1 MRIYMYSFKT
11 ALAICCLLLSAGIA
25 KAQKGITFQNI
36 SFDEAQSKAAKSGK
50 IILVDVTRKMPN
62 DYNLRAEKEVFT
74 IDSIASYINANCIAI
89 TMNMDTEEGKA
100 FSPNLHM
107 LMYPAYVFYNE
118 RGAQLEY
125 TNAGTILKNPAVM
138 MQKARLSKKNAE
150 IKKANLRSI
159 AFKKDKWAD
168 LLALAKK
175 EGKLIF
181 LDAQTEW
188 CRPCRMMERDVFT
201 LDTVADF
208 YNANYI
214 NASIDMEK
222 GEGPALNKK
231 YKVTSY
237 PTYLFINGDGEVVHT
252 AGGYTDP
259 APFIAIGKEA
269 LKKGNITE
277 KSQTNI
283 SFGAGDWNSQLQ
295 RAAKEDKLI
304 FVDCYAVWCGPCKTM
319 DKEVFTQADV
329 AGYFNK
335 SFVNVKLD
343 MEKGEGITI
352 KNKYNVK
359 AYPTFLF
366 INSKGEEVH
375 RLVGSSPAA
384 DFLAKAKEASDPA
397 KQLATLNKRYT
408 AGERDVVFLKGYIDA
423 LSDAYLSGQAADI
436 SKSYLQSLPKA
447 QLLTKE
453 SWVMI
458 QKHITNP
465 TDPILAYVL
474 KNKEQLAA
482 NLADTSTL
490 DALQKHYSNSIG
502 MLYHSEGEFSA
513 KTEAAILKQ
522 IKAAKLPKAKEL
534 SLQTKLMGAGKREDW
549 KSFVAVIDEVV
560 KNNYA
565 FVNMPTT
572 AVVTSFSNTLLKQ
585 TGKQYTEKV
594 IGWTDQILPQLKN
607 KLDIS
612 KVYDLRASVYTEA
625 GDTVIAAA
633 EKKRSDDL
641 VEEWRKES
649 KGTGA
654 MMMVPMK
661 LK

>member
-1 MRIYMYSFKT
+1 MKITKYTIKT
-11 ALAICCLLLSAGIA
+11 ALIISCLILSTGIA
-25 KAQKGITFQNI
+25 FAQKGIKFQNI
-36 SFDEAQSKAAKSGK
+36 GFDEAQSKAAKAGK
-50 IILVDVTRKMPN
+50 IILVDVTRKAPSE
-62 DYNLRAEKEVFT
+62 YNLKAEKEVFS
-74 IDSIASYINANCIAI
+74 IDSIATYINDNCIAI

-107 LMYPAYVFYNE
+107 LMYPAYVFYDE
-118 RGAQLEY
+118 KGAQLEF
-125 TNAGTILKNPAVM
+125 TNAASILKDPAQF
-138 MQKARLSKKNAE
+138 MQKARLSRKSAK
-150 IKKANLRSI
+150 IKKDNMRSI
-159 AFKKDKWAD
+159 TFRKDKWAD
-168 LLALAKK
+168 LLAAAKK

-181 LDAQTEW
+181 FDAQTEW

-208 YNANYI
+208 FNANYI

-222 GEGPALNKK
+222 GEGPMLNKK

-237 PTYLFINGDGEVVHT
+237 PTYLFINGDGDVVHSS
-252 AGGYTDP
+252 GGYTDA
-259 APFIAIGKEA
+259 APFIAIGHEA
-269 LKKGNITE
+269 LKKANLTDQ
-277 KSQTNI
+277 SQTHI
-283 SFGAGDWNSQLQ
+283 KFGAGDWNSQLQ

-304 FVDCYAVWCGPCKTM
+304 FVDCYAVWCGPCKIM

-329 AGYFNK
+329 AAYFNK

-352 KNKYNVK
+352 KNRYNIK

-384 DFLAKAKEASDPA
+384 DFLASAKEATDPE
-397 KQLATLNKRYT
+397 KQLATLNKRYA

-423 LSDAYLSGQAADI
+423 LSDAYLSDQAAGI

-447 QLLTKE
+447 QLLTRE
-453 SWVMI
+453 SWMMI
-458 QKHITNP
+458 QKHIKDP
-465 TDPILAYVL
+465 TDPILTYL
-474 KNKEQLAA
+474 LRNKEQLAA
-482 NLADTSTL
+482 NLADTAPIT
-490 DALQKHYSNSIG
+490 ALQKHYANSIG
-502 MLYHSEGEFSA
+502 MLYHSEGEFSV
-513 KTEAAILKQ
+513 KREAAILKE
-522 IKAAKLPKAKEL
+522 IKAAKFPMAKQL
-534 SLQTKLMGAGKREDW
+534 TLQTKLMGAGKREDW
-549 KSFVAVIDEVV
+549 KAFVKVIEEVV

-565 FVNMPTT
+565 FVNMPAT

-585 TGKQYTEKV
+585 TGQQYAKNV
-594 IGWTDQILPQLKN
+594 IAWTDQILPRLSN

-633 EKKRSDDL
+633 EKKKSDEL
-641 VEEWRKES
+641 VEAWRKEN
-649 KGTGA
+649 KGSGA